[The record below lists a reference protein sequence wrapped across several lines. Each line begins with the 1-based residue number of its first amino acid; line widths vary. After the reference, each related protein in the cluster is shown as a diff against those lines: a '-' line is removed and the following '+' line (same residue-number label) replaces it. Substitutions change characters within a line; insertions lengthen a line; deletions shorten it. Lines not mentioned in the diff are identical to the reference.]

1 MEMPVLDDA
10 PKLPDTASPPT
21 ELSSKVQGLL
31 KADAVLP
38 SPKPE
43 DQQGMIEWMVDKA
56 SDIAILTFAL
66 VNLALVFF
74 DYTYVDFRPFYQ
86 AHQIVVDYGETRYRW
101 DLVKI
106 YDPIKGID
114 PHRSTTAYLT
124 AARDALAK
132 AKAAPDDPATLKAL
146 AEMREN
152 STKLIKDE
160 DVFNITNQ
168 RGVLER
174 IKHTISKHMMA
185 RAVRPEIMTLS
196 GEADVPAARKA
207 FYEHST
213 LSLKTYWT
221 PENLAPAG
229 FEQEEQWFEGV
240 FAPLVDRAYYRHY
253 GENGKPQDDF
263 KRIDLAFAVIFLIEL
278 LARMVWM
285 LGVKRDRTKSF
296 KQSFNEFSAVRW
308 VDYVYFLPLALY
320 WLPPSL
326 QGPLQLIRMFSVG
339 FRMQKLG
346 LINPVAVAQKKAED
360 VTNVI
365 ADIVNVKL
373 LTNYQQGV
381 REWSLEESMRALT
394 PQQRK
399 QLTIMIQRNLTMVL
413 RDVLPEIA
421 PQIEKLALR
430 AATQAME
437 QAPAYQQLKRF
448 PLFGALPERML
459 PNLVGEVLAGTQ
471 VTMLKAIND
480 AENVKLT
487 NEMIDAVTESLL
499 KHMTAIGTEAEIK
512 TMLIDLLEEQK
523 RKVLAD

>member
-1 MEMPVLDDA
+1 MSENPSIPPNA
-10 PKLPDTASPPT
+10 APPT
-21 ELSSKVQGLL
+21 ELSKTVQGLL
-31 KADAVLP
+31 KTDGVLP
-38 SPKPE
+38 TPKPE
-43 DQQGMIEWMVDKA
+43 DEQGMIEWMVDKVC
-56 SDIAILTFAL
+56 DITILVVAL
-66 VNLALVFF
+66 LNLALVFF
-74 DYTYVDFRPFYQ
+74 DYTYIDFRPFYQ
-86 AHQIVVDYGETRYRW
+86 AHQIVLEHGDTVYRW

-114 PHRSTTAYLT
+114 PHRSTTAYLK
-124 AARDALAK
+124 AARETIEK
-132 AKAAPDDPATLKAL
+132 VKAAPNDAATAKAL
-146 AEMREN
+146 ADMRDA
-152 STKLIKDE
+152 SVKLIKEE
-160 DVFNITNQ
+160 DVFSISNQ

-174 IKHTISKHMMA
+174 IKHTASKHMMDQ
-185 RAVRPEIMTLS
+185 VSRPEIVALS
-196 GEADVPAARKA
+196 GASDPRQAKA
-207 FYEHST
+207 EFYDHST
-213 LSLKTYWT
+213 LSLKSFWT
-221 PENLAPAG
+221 PENLQPLYLN
-229 FEQEEQWFEGV
+229 QEIKWFEGEL
-240 FAPLVDRAYYRHY
+240 APLVDRAYYRHF

-263 KRIDLAFAVIFLIEL
+263 KKIDLAFAVIFLIEL
-278 LARMVWM
+278 VGRMIWM
-285 LGVKRDRTKSF
+285 LGVKRDRSKSF
-296 KQSFNEFSAVRW
+296 KQSFNEFAAVRW
-308 VDYVYFLPLALY
+308 VDFAYFVPLALY

-346 LINPVAVAQKKAED
+346 LINPVAVVQAKVED
-360 VTNVI
+360 VMEVI
-365 ADIVNVKL
+365 TDQVNVKL

-381 REWSLEESMRALT
+381 RDWSLEESMHALT
-394 PQQRK
+394 PQQRQ
-399 QLTIMIQRNLTMVL
+399 QLTVMIQRNLTMVL

-487 NEMIDAVTESLL
+487 NEMIDAITDSLI
-499 KHMTAIGTEAEIK
+499 KHMAAIGTEAEIK
-512 TMLIDLLEEQK
+512 AMLIDMLEEQK